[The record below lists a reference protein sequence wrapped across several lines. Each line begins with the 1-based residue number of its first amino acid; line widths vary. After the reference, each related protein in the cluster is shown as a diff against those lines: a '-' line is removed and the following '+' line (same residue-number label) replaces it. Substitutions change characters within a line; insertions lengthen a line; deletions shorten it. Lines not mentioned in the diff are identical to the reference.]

1 MADLSINYMGLKLKN
16 PIIAGSSNLT
26 LNMNNVKA
34 MEEAGIGAIVYKSL
48 FEEQVNFES
57 ADFDE
62 SMRAYNDRHPEMSKM
77 YPEMEHAGPKEFLLQ
92 LKRLK
97 ENTNV
102 PVIAS
107 INAIYEQTW
116 VEYAKLIEETGV
128 DALEINLFKS
138 PKKFSDSGATIEKQK
153 LDIIKAVKNAVKIP
167 VAVKLGPSYSNL
179 LNFIL
184 EVDELEVDG
193 LVLFNR
199 LFEPEIDINE
209 EKPIFPFNLSSKGDY
224 KLALRYAGLL
234 HGNIK
239 ANVCS
244 SSGIFDGND
253 VIKMLLAGSD
263 AVQVVSTLYKNK
275 IGHIS
280 TMLKT
285 LNEWM
290 DKKGYNTIDDFK
302 GKLSRKNSKDPYVY
316 LRAQYVDIILN
327 SADELLKKHP
337 VI

>member
-16 PIIAGSSNLT
+16 PLIAGSSNLA
-26 LNMNNVKA
+26 LNIKNVKA

-48 FEEQVNFES
+48 FEEQINFES

-62 SMRAYNDRHPEMSKM
+62 SMRAYNDRHAEMSKM

-102 PVIAS
+102 PIIAS

-128 DALEINLFKS
+128 DALEINLFKA

-153 LDIIKAVKNAVKIP
+153 LDIIRAVKNAVKIP

-193 LVLFNR
+193 LVLFNK

-209 EKPIFPFNLSSKGDY
+209 EKAIFPFNLSNKGDY
-224 KLALRYAGLL
+224 RLALRYAGLL
-234 HGNIK
+234 HGNVK
-239 ANVCS
+239 ADVCS
-244 SSGIFDGND
+244 SSGIFDGED

-263 AVQVVSTLYKNK
+263 AVQIVSTLYKNK

-280 TMLKT
+280 TILKT
-285 LNEWM
+285 INEWM
-290 DKKGYNTIDDFK
+290 DKKGYKTIDDFK
-302 GKLSRKNSKDPYVY
+302 GKLSRKNSKDPYAY

>member
-1 MADLSINYMGLKLKN
+1 MGLKLKN
-16 PIIAGSSNLT
+16 PLIAGSSNLA
-26 LNMNNVKA
+26 LNMDNVKA

-48 FEEQVNFES
+48 FEEQVNFEA

-62 SMRAYNDRHPEMSKM
+62 SIRAYNDRHAEMTRM

-97 ENTNV
+97 ENTKV

-107 INAIYEQTW
+107 INAIYKETW

-138 PKKFSDSGATIEKQK
+138 PKKFSEPGETIEKHK
-153 LDIIKAVKNAVKIP
+153 LDIIKAVKDAVSIP
-167 VAVKLGPSYSNL
+167 VSVKLSASYSNL

-193 LVLFNR
+193 LVLFNK
-199 LFEPEIDINE
+199 LFEPEIDIE
-209 EKPIFPFNLSSKGDY
+209 QEKPIFPFNLSNKGDY
-224 KLALRYAGLL
+224 RLALRYAGLL

-239 ANVCS
+239 ADVCG
-244 SSGIFDGND
+244 SSGVFDGED

-280 TMLKT
+280 KMLKT
-285 LNEWM
+285 LEDWM
-290 DKKGYNTIDDFK
+290 DRKGYATINDFK
-302 GKLSRKNSKDPYVY
+302 GKLSRKNSNDPYIY

-337 VI
+337 VV

>member
-1 MADLSINYMGLKLKN
+1 M
-16 PIIAGSSNLT
+16 
-26 LNMNNVKA
+26 
-34 MEEAGIGAIVYKSL
+34 
-48 FEEQVNFES
+48 
-57 ADFDE
+57 
-62 SMRAYNDRHPEMSKM
+62 
-77 YPEMEHAGPKEFLLQ
+77 
-92 LKRLK
+92 
-97 ENTNV
+97 
-102 PVIAS
+102 
-107 INAIYEQTW
+107 
-116 VEYAKLIEETGV
+116 
-128 DALEINLFKS
+128 
-138 PKKFSDSGATIEKQK
+138 
-153 LDIIKAVKNAVKIP
+153 
-167 VAVKLGPSYSNL
+167 
-179 LNFIL
+179 
-184 EVDELEVDG
+184 DELEVDG